1 MKKAGIVGGDDC
13 ANCLALQEVEGSGA
27 SATLLSQSSDAMGIY
42 YNKGTLKLD
51 TNATAV
57 NSGNVSGVSL
67 ILGGGY
73 QLPNTTAGLGVSVSI
88 TDADTLTVNGGNI
101 SHGTAY
107 FEHDGGDLDK
117 LSVSNLRNNSQ
128 VIILFKN
135 ISSQAIDINGSSQG
149 IDGALAAYTSNLTI
163 GTSGYA
169 LLTIT
174 QLGDAL
180 PVLNGV
186 LVG

>member
-1 MKKAGIVGGDDC
+1 
-13 ANCLALQEVEGSGA
+13 
-27 SATLLSQSSDAMGIY
+27 MGIY

-73 QLPNTTAGLGVSVSI
+73 QLPTTAAGVGVTVSI
-88 TDADTLTVNGGNI
+88 TNADTLTVDGGNI

-135 ISSQAIDINGSSQG
+135 TGSQAIDINGSSQG
-149 IDGALAAYTSNLTI
+149 IDGALAAYTSNVTI
-163 GTSGYA
+163 ATSKYA

-174 QLGDAL
+174 KLGDAL
-180 PVLNGV
+180 PVLNTV